1 MKNIILIA
9 FCFLTL
15 SSFSQDTLV
24 PSLNP
29 QWVDPE
35 VQVDSMPLAKS
46 TTFISD
52 LVEIVP
58 KWFAPEPEQPKEELS
73 EADVKSIEE
82 DVKFMEELPKSYDQ
96 LPKEDLRKAIAK
108 IDQKIAELA
117 KQRDAL
123 LNEKIV
129 NQKLVDAKNGAIKSL
144 EKEKDIIGLTL
155 ESDDLKDAN
164 GSLVG
169 QNDVLKVEQAQLR
182 RYLYIAIGAILALAL
197 ISAVILQR
205 KRIQVQDVEIEEQI
219 KDINKKN
226 TYLEH
231 AAHIIRHDMHSGINT
246 YMPRGLSSLEKRI
259 TPDEAKTL
267 KIEGSIKMI
276 KEGLSHTQKVY
287 KRVYEFTNLVK
298 QNVVLNKETLDL
310 KQLLTDHVSNS
321 SYSSQVEI
329 DDLITIDVNGTLFCN
344 AIDNLIK
351 NGLKYND
358 SENKQVRI
366 YMEDGT
372 MIIQD
377 NGRGLTQ
384 KQFEKVLFSYA
395 STEKESTDEE
405 TSGLGLNICQAI
417 LSEHGFDLSCEKMD
431 IGTKMKIK
439 LT

>member
-1 MKNIILIA
+1 MRTLTI
-9 FCFLTL
+9 FLCLFATI
-15 SSFSQDTLV
+15 SYSQDTLV

-35 VQVDSMPLAKS
+35 QQVDSMPLKS
-46 TTFISD
+46 TFIQD

-58 KWFAPEPEQPKEELS
+58 RWFAPEPEPPKAEELS

-96 LPKEDLRKAIAK
+96 LPKQDLKNAIDR
-108 IDQKIAELA
+108 IDQKILELTR
-117 KQRDAL
+117 QRDAL

-144 EKEKDIIGLTL
+144 GKEKDIINLTL
-155 ESDDLKDAN
+155 TEGALKDEN
-164 GSLVG
+164 GNLIG
-169 QNDVLKVEQAQLR
+169 QNDELKYEQALLR
-182 RYLYIAIGAILALAL
+182 RYLYIALAVIIALAL
-197 ISAVILQR
+197 ITAVILQR
-205 KRIQVQDVEIEEQI
+205 RRIQSQDVEIEEQI

-259 TPDEAKTL
+259 TPEDAKTM
-267 KIEGSIKMI
+267 KIESSLKMI
-276 KEGLSHTQKVY
+276 KEGLMHTQKVY

-298 QNVVLNKETLDL
+298 QNVVLDREEHDL
-310 KQLLTDHVSNS
+310 KVILSNHVSNS

-329 DDLITIDVNGTLFCN
+329 GELTAANVNEILFCN
-344 AIDNLIK
+344 AVDNLIK

-358 SENKQVRI
+358 SEDKKVKI
-366 YMEDGT
+366 YMENDNSLV
-372 MIIQD
+372 IQD
-377 NGRGLTQ
+377 NGRGLSQ

-395 STEKESTDEE
+395 SKRSEAEE
-405 TSGLGLNICQAI
+405 EAAGLGLNICQAI
-417 LSEHGFDLSCEKMD
+417 LSEHGFELSCEKQD
-431 IGTKMKIK
+431 VGTKMKIK
-439 LT
+439 LS